1 MINLNKCS
9 DEELVNLYRQGNEQA
24 VEYLFEK
31 YKNLVRKKAKAM
43 YLAGG
48 DNDDLIQEGMIG
60 LYKAV
65 RDYKEERDASFFT
78 FASMCINRQMITA
91 VTASNRKKNIPLN
104 SYVSFDS
111 PVSGEEDSDMKLAD
125 VLPPSIEQNPEK
137 LFIDKEFANDL
148 QKKVMESLSSF
159 EKEVFKYYMDG
170 KDYIEISENMNK
182 TPKSIDN
189 ALQRIRNKVD
199 KIAKL

>member
-1 MINLNKCS
+1 MINLNKYS

-125 VLPPSIEQNPEK
+125 VLPPSNEQNPEK

-148 QKKVMESLSSF
+148 QKKVMASLSSF
-159 EKEVFKYYMDG
+159 EKEVLKYYMDG
-170 KDYIEISENMNK
+170 KDYIEISEKMNK

>member
-1 MINLNKCS
+1 MINLNEYS

-125 VLPPSIEQNPEK
+125 VLPPSNEQNPEK

-148 QKKVMESLSSF
+148 QKKVMASLSSF
-159 EKEVFKYYMDG
+159 EKEVLKYYMDG
-170 KDYIEISENMNK
+170 KDYIEISEKMNK

>member
-1 MINLNKCS
+1 MINLNKYS

-31 YKNLVRKKAKAM
+31 YNNLVRKKAKAM

-125 VLPPSIEQNPEK
+125 VLPPSNEQNPEK

-148 QKKVMESLSSF
+148 QKKVMASLSSF
-159 EKEVFKYYMDG
+159 EKEVLKYYMDG
-170 KDYIEISENMNK
+170 KDYIEISEKMNK

>member
-1 MINLNKCS
+1 MINLNKYS

-148 QKKVMESLSSF
+148 QKKVIESLSSF

-170 KDYIEISENMNK
+170 KDYIEISEKMNK